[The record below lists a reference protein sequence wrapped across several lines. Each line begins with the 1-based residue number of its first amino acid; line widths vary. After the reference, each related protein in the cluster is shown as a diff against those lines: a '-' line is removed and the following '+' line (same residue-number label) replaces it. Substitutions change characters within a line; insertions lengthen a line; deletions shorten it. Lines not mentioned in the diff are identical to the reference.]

1 MKPRHPLRRK
11 RILLPGTALAAALFG
26 WFLLPLFFPLPTSLT
41 DNPSASPVLLDRHG
55 KPLHHLVLPDFTRSA
70 PVALDQVPADLV
82 ACTLAAEDKRFRSHG
97 GIDLLATARAAK
109 DAVFHRRSVSG
120 ASTITQQLVKLSS
133 PAAPRTLSTK
143 LREALLARHLEM
155 KWSKDQ
161 IFTAYL
167 NRLPYGNHRRGPA
180 EAARFYFQKPLADLS
195 LGESALLAGLPQAPS
210 RLDPLKHPARAL
222 ARRGIV
228 LDRLAATYDASRI
241 SAARAE
247 TLNLRPLPEGHLAP
261 WLPSSFDVQRSMF
274 DVRCSLDSALQQ
286 DLEAIVREELDKLS
300 TSNLKHAAV
309 VVLDNETREILA
321 LVSSGDWRDPNGGQ
335 INGALVPRSPG
346 SALKPFTWLLAFEK
360 GGLHPGSI
368 VADIPTRFRTKEGL
382 DAPENYDRTFRGPV
396 SVREAL
402 ACSLNVPAMRALND
416 LGGPRPLHQLLL
428 ELDLDTIGPDPAPY
442 GLGLTLGNAPVRL
455 LDLTNAY
462 ATLAQGGV
470 HREAR
475 LWMGDGRWE
484 MADENAKPSAASQST
499 IHHPPST
506 IHNPPSTICHLSSA
520 YLIAEILA
528 DPVARAPS
536 FGRRGPLELPFPC
549 AAKTGTSSD
558 FRDNWCLGFTGRF
571 TVGVWAG
578 NFDNSPMKGI
588 SGVAGAGP
596 VFHRTML
603 RLHREEKP
611 QWLER
616 PAGLVEVAI
625 DPLTGKKMADL
636 SFVASAE
643 KDGRPVLRSFSE
655 ERWQMAD
662 EKAKGTVASASTI
675 YHPRSTIYDP
685 PSFFAEATKDRST
698 ICLLPADRLPL
709 ASSPSDRDAE
719 GRVLLDSSYSQWFA
733 SEHNRR
739 RSQFAIAIDR
749 PAELP
754 LRILAPRDGTTYLL
768 DPELPNGGVLH
779 LATNLPGQ
787 ATWSSETLEVTPGGV
802 EALVRLKPGSH
813 VLTATD
819 KRNGVR
825 RDVTIQVEQR

>member
-1 MKPRHPLRRK
+1 MKPRRSLRRK
-11 RILLPGTALAAALFG
+11 RVLLPGTALAAALFC
-26 WFLLPLFFPLPTSLT
+26 WFLLPLFFPLPAALT

-55 KPLHHLVLPDFTRSA
+55 KPLHHLVLPDFTRST

-109 DAVFHRRSVSG
+109 DAVLHRRSVSG

-133 PAAPRTLSTK
+133 PAAPRTLRTK

-155 KWSKDQ
+155 KWSKDR
-161 IFTAYL
+161 ILTAYL
-167 NRLPYGNHRRGPA
+167 NRLPYGNHRSGPA

-222 ARRGIV
+222 SRRGIV

-247 TLNLRPLPEGHLAP
+247 PLNLRPLPDKPLAP
-261 WLPSSFDVQRSMF
+261 WLPASFGGSIATTRL
-274 DVRCSLDSALQQ
+274 SLDAALQQ
-286 DLEAIVREELDKLS
+286 DIEAIVREELDKLS

-309 VVLDNETREILA
+309 VVLDNDTREILA

-396 SVREAL
+396 TVSEAL

-428 ELDLDTIGPDPAPY
+428 ELGLDTIGPDPAPY

-462 ATLAQGGV
+462 ATLAEGGI
-470 HREAR
+470 RRA
-475 LWMGDGRWE
+475 
-484 MADENAKPSAASQST
+484 PT
-499 IHHPPST
+499 
-506 IHNPPSTICHLSSA
+506 LSLDSRFDVQRSMFDVRSA

-536 FGRRGPLELPFPC
+536 FGRRGPLELPFRC

-558 FRDNWCLGFTGRF
+558 FRDNWCLGFTGKF

-578 NFDNSPMKGI
+578 NFDNSPMKGL

-603 RLHREEKP
+603 RLHRDEKP
-611 QWLER
+611 EWLER
-616 PAGLVEVAI
+616 PPGLVEVAL
-625 DPLTGKKMADL
+625 DPLTGKK
-636 SFVASAE
+636 VG
-643 KDGRPVLRSFSE
+643 DGRLE
-655 ERWQMAD
+655 MAD
-662 EKAKGTVASASTI
+662 EKARGTVTSSSPIPHPPSAI
-675 YHPRSTIYDP
+675 YHL
-685 PSFFAEATKDRST
+685 PS
-698 ICLLPADRLPL
+698 DRLPL

-719 GRVLLDSSYSQWFA
+719 GRVLLDSSYSEWFA

-739 RSQFAIAIDR
+739 RSRFAIAIDR

-813 VLTATD
+813 VLTVTD
-819 KRNGVR
+819 KRNGGR
-825 RDVTIQVEQR
+825 RDVTIRVEQR

>member
-1 MKPRHPLRRK
+1 
-11 RILLPGTALAAALFG
+11 LFG

-55 KPLHHLVLPDFTRSA
+55 KPLHHLVLPDFTRST

-109 DAVFHRRSVSG
+109 DAVLHRRSVSG

-133 PAAPRTLSTK
+133 PAAPRTLRTK

-155 KWSKDQ
+155 KWSKDR
-161 IFTAYL
+161 ILTAYL
-167 NRLPYGNHRRGPA
+167 NRLPYGNHRSGPA

-222 ARRGIV
+222 SRRGIV
-228 LDRLAATYDASRI
+228 LDRLAATYEASRI

-247 TLNLRPLPEGHLAP
+247 PLNLRPLPDKPLAP
-261 WLPSSFDVQRSMF
+261 WLPASFGGSIATTRL
-274 DVRCSLDSALQQ
+274 SLDAALQQ
-286 DLEAIVREELDKLS
+286 DIEAIVREELDKLS

-309 VVLDNETREILA
+309 VVLDNDTREILA

-396 SVREAL
+396 TVSEAL

-416 LGGPRPLHQLLL
+416 LGGPSPLHQLLL
-428 ELDLDTIGPDPAPY
+428 ELGLDTIGPDPAPY

-462 ATLAQGGV
+462 ATLAEGGI
-470 HREAR
+470 RRA
-475 LWMGDGRWE
+475 
-484 MADENAKPSAASQST
+484 PT
-499 IHHPPST
+499 
-506 IHNPPSTICHLSSA
+506 LSLDSRFDVQRSMFDVRSA

-536 FGRRGPLELPFPC
+536 FGRRGPLELPFRC

-558 FRDNWCLGFTGRF
+558 FRDNWCLGFTGKF

-578 NFDNSPMKGI
+578 NFDNSPMKGL

-603 RLHREEKP
+603 RLHRDEKP
-611 QWLER
+611 EWLER
-616 PAGLVEVAI
+616 PPGLVEVAL
-625 DPLTGKKMADL
+625 DPLTGKK
-636 SFVASAE
+636 VG
-643 KDGRPVLRSFSE
+643 DGRLE
-655 ERWQMAD
+655 MAD
-662 EKAKGTVASASTI
+662 EKARGTVTSSSPIPHPPSAI
-675 YHPRSTIYDP
+675 YHL
-685 PSFFAEATKDRST
+685 PS
-698 ICLLPADRLPL
+698 DRLPL

-719 GRVLLDSSYSQWFA
+719 GRVLLDSSYSEWFA

-739 RSQFAIAIDR
+739 RSRFAIAIDR

-813 VLTATD
+813 VLTVTD
-819 KRNGVR
+819 KRNGGR
-825 RDVTIQVEQR
+825 RDVTIRVEQR

>member
-1 MKPRHPLRRK
+1 
-11 RILLPGTALAAALFG
+11 LFG

-55 KPLHHLVLPDFTRSA
+55 KPLHHLVLPDFTRST

-109 DAVFHRRSVSG
+109 DAVLHRRSVSG

-133 PAAPRTLSTK
+133 PAAPRTLRTK

-155 KWSKDQ
+155 KWTKDR
-161 IFTAYL
+161 ILTAYL
-167 NRLPYGNHRRGPA
+167 NRLPYGNHRSGPA

-222 ARRGIV
+222 SRRGIV

-247 TLNLRPLPEGHLAP
+247 PLNLRPLPDKPLAP
-261 WLPSSFDVQRSMF
+261 WLPASFGGSIATTRL
-274 DVRCSLDSALQQ
+274 SLDAALQQ
-286 DLEAIVREELDKLS
+286 DIEAIVREELDKLS

-309 VVLDNETREILA
+309 VVLDNDTREILA

-396 SVREAL
+396 TVSEAL

-428 ELDLDTIGPDPAPY
+428 ELGLDTIGPDPAPY

-462 ATLAQGGV
+462 ATLAEGGI
-470 HREAR
+470 RRA
-475 LWMGDGRWE
+475 
-484 MADENAKPSAASQST
+484 PT
-499 IHHPPST
+499 
-506 IHNPPSTICHLSSA
+506 LSLDSRFDVQRSMFDVRSA

-536 FGRRGPLELPFPC
+536 FGRRGPLELPFRC

-558 FRDNWCLGFTGRF
+558 FRDNWCLGFTGKF

-578 NFDNSPMKGI
+578 NFDNSPMKGL

-603 RLHREEKP
+603 RLHRDEKP
-611 QWLER
+611 EWLER
-616 PAGLVEVAI
+616 PPGLVEVAL
-625 DPLTGKKMADL
+625 DPLTGKK
-636 SFVASAE
+636 VG
-643 KDGRPVLRSFSE
+643 DGRLE
-655 ERWQMAD
+655 MAD
-662 EKAKGTVASASTI
+662 EKARGTVTSSSPIPHPPSAI
-675 YHPRSTIYDP
+675 YHL
-685 PSFFAEATKDRST
+685 PS
-698 ICLLPADRLPL
+698 DRLPL

-719 GRVLLDSSYSQWFA
+719 GRVLLDSSYSEWFA

-739 RSQFAIAIDR
+739 RSRFAIAIDR

-813 VLTATD
+813 VLTVTD
-819 KRNGVR
+819 KRNGGR
-825 RDVTIQVEQR
+825 RDVTIRVEQR

>member
-1 MKPRHPLRRK
+1 MIGRFRKLLFRK
-11 RILLPGTALAAALFG
+11 RILLPGAALAAVLFG
-26 WFLLPLFFPLPTSLT
+26 WFLLPLFLPLPAALT
-41 DNPSASPVLLDRHG
+41 ENPAASPVLLDRHG
-55 KPLHHLVLPDFTRSA
+55 KPLHHLVLPDFTRSS
-70 PVALDQVPADLV
+70 PVALGEVPADLV

-109 DAVFHRRSVSG
+109 DALLQRRTVSG

-133 PAAPRTLSTK
+133 PPAPRSFRTK

-161 IFTAYL
+161 ILAAYL
-167 NRLPYGNHRRGPA
+167 NRLPYGNHRTGPA

-210 RLDPLKHPARAL
+210 RLNPIKHPARAL

-228 LDRLAATYDASRI
+228 LDRLTATYDASRI

-247 TLNLRPLPEGHLAP
+247 PLNLRPLPEKPLAP
-261 WLPSSFDVQRSMF
+261 WLPASFDGSTTTRL
-274 DVRCSLDSALQQ
+274 SLDAGLQQ
-286 DLEAIVREELDKLS
+286 DIEAIVREELAKLS

-335 INGALVPRSPG
+335 INGALLPRSPG

-368 VADIPTRFRTKEGL
+368 VADIPTRFRTQEGL

-396 SVREAL
+396 TVREAL

-416 LGGPRPLHQLLL
+416 LGGPRPLHELLL
-428 ELDLDTIGPDPAPY
+428 DLGLDTIGRDPAPY

-462 ATLAQGGV
+462 ATLAEGGV
-470 HREAR
+470 HREVR
-475 LWMGDGRWE
+475 LWMEDGRWQ
-484 MADENAKPSAASQST
+484 MAERNPKAKASAAPTSAIS
-499 IHHPPST
+499 
-506 IHNPPSTICHLSSA
+506 NLPSTICHLSSA
-520 YLIAEILA
+520 YLIADILA

-536 FGRRGPLELPFPC
+536 FGRNGPLELPFPC

-558 FRDNWCLGFTGRF
+558 FRDNWCLGFTAKF

-578 NFDNSPMKGI
+578 NFDNSPMKGL

-603 RLHREEKP
+603 RLHRDEEP

-616 PAGLVEVAI
+616 PAGLVKVAL
-625 DPLTGKKMADL
+625 DPLTGKRM
-636 SFVASAE
+636 E
-643 KDGRPVLRSFSE
+643 DGRSKME
-655 ERWQMAD
+655 D
-662 EKAKGTVASASTI
+662 EKSHGSDASSSSI
-675 YHPRSTIYDP
+675 SHL
-685 PSFFAEATKDRST
+685 PS
-698 ICLLPADRLPL
+698 DRLPL
-709 ASSPSDRDAE
+709 ASSPSDRDTE
-719 GRVLLDSSYSQWFA
+719 GRVLLDSSYSEWFA

-739 RSQFAIAIDR
+739 RSLFALAVDR

-779 LATNLPGQ
+779 LATNLPGE
-787 ATWSSETLEVTPGGV
+787 ATWSSETLEITPGGV
-802 EALVRLKPGSH
+802 EALARLEPGSH
-813 VLTATD
+813 TLTVTD
-819 KRNGVR
+819 KRNGGK
-825 RDVTIQVEQR
+825 RDVKIRVEER

>member
-1 MKPRHPLRRK
+1 VKPRRSLRRK
-11 RILLPGTALAAALFG
+11 RVLLPGTALAAALFC
-26 WFLLPLFFPLPTSLT
+26 WFLLPLFFPLPAALT

-55 KPLHHLVLPDFTRSA
+55 KPLHHLVLPDFTRST

-109 DAVFHRRSVSG
+109 DAVLHRRSVSG

-133 PAAPRTLSTK
+133 PAAPRTLRTK

-155 KWSKDQ
+155 KWSKDR
-161 IFTAYL
+161 ILTAYL
-167 NRLPYGNHRRGPA
+167 NRLPYGNHRSGPA

-222 ARRGIV
+222 SRRGIV

-247 TLNLRPLPEGHLAP
+247 PLNLRPLPDKPLAP
-261 WLPSSFDVQRSMF
+261 WLPASFGGSIATTRL
-274 DVRCSLDSALQQ
+274 SLDAALQQ
-286 DLEAIVREELDKLS
+286 DIEAIVREELDKLS

-309 VVLDNETREILA
+309 VVLDNDTREILA

-368 VADIPTRFRTKEGL
+368 VADIPTRFRTEEGL

-396 SVREAL
+396 TVSEAL

-416 LGGPRPLHQLLL
+416 LGGPRPLHQFLL
-428 ELDLDTIGPDPAPY
+428 ELGLDTIGPDPAPY

-462 ATLAQGGV
+462 ATLAEGGV
-470 HREAR
+470 HRQAR
-475 LWMGDGRWE
+475 LWMVDGRWQIV
-484 MADENAKPSAASQST
+484 DGNAKASAAPSST
-499 IHHPPST
+499 ISD
-506 IHNPPSTICHLSSA
+506 PPSTICHLSSA

-578 NFDNSPMKGI
+578 NFDNSPMKGL

-603 RLHREEKP
+603 RLHRDEKP
-611 QWLER
+611 QWLEQ
-616 PAGLVEVAI
+616 PTGLIEVAL
-625 DPLTGKKMADL
+625 DPLTGKK
-636 SFVASAE
+636 
-643 KDGRPVLRSFSE
+643 DGG
-655 ERWQMAD
+655 WQMAD
-662 EKAKGTVASASTI
+662 ENAKGTAASPSTVR
-675 YHPRSTIYDP
+675 HLP
-685 PSFFAEATKDRST
+685 ST

-719 GRVLLDSSYSQWFA
+719 GRVLLDSSYSEWFA

-739 RSQFAIAIDR
+739 RSRFAIAIDR

-813 VLTATD
+813 VLTVTD
-819 KRNGVR
+819 KRNGGR
-825 RDVTIQVEQR
+825 RDVTIRVEQR

>member
-1 MKPRHPLRRK
+1 MTVRLKAKLRRK
-11 RILLPGTALAAALFG
+11 RILIPGTALAAALFG
-26 WFLLPLFFPLPTSLT
+26 WFLLPLFFPLPASLT
-41 DNPSASPVLLDRHG
+41 DNPAASPVLLDRHG
-55 KPLHHLVLPDFTRSA
+55 RPLHHLVLPDFTRSS
-70 PVALDQVPADLV
+70 PVTLDEVPADLV

-109 DAVFHRRSVSG
+109 DALLHRRTVSG

-133 PAAPRTLSTK
+133 PPAPRSLRTK

-155 KWSKDQ
+155 EWSKDE
-161 IFTAYL
+161 ILTAYL
-167 NRLPYGNHRRGPA
+167 NRLPYGNHRIGPA

-210 RLDPLKHPARAL
+210 RLNPIKHPARAL
-222 ARRGIV
+222 TRRGIV
-228 LDRLAATYDASRI
+228 LDRLAANYDASRI

-247 TLNLRPLPEGHLAP
+247 TLNLRPLPEKPLAP
-261 WLPSSFDVQRSMF
+261 WLPTSFDGSTTTQL
-274 DVRCSLDSALQQ
+274 SLDAGLQQ
-286 DLEAIVREELDKLS
+286 DVEAIVREELDKLS
-300 TSNLKHAAV
+300 SSNLQHAAV

-368 VADIPTRFRTKEGL
+368 VSDIPTRFRTQEGL

-396 SVREAL
+396 TAREAL

-428 ELDLDTIGPDPAPY
+428 ELGLDSIGPDPAPY

-455 LDLTNAY
+455 LDLANAY
-462 ATLAQGGV
+462 ATLAEGGV
-470 HREAR
+470 HREVR

-484 MADENAKPSAASQST
+484 MGDGNPKTKASAAPTSAISNLT
-499 IHHPPST
+499 
-506 IHNPPSTICHLSSA
+506 STICHLPSA
-520 YLIAEILA
+520 FLIADILA
-528 DPVARAPS
+528 DPIARAPS

-558 FRDNWCLGFTGRF
+558 FRDNWCLGFTAKF

-578 NFDNSPMKGI
+578 NFDNSPMKGL

-603 RLHREEKP
+603 RLHRDVEP

-616 PAGLVEVAI
+616 PAGLVEVAL
-625 DPLTGKKMADL
+625 DPLTGKK
-636 SFVASAE
+636 VG
-643 KDGRPVLRSFSE
+643 DGG
-655 ERWQMAD
+655 WQIAD
-662 EKAKGTVASASTI
+662 EDSKASDAPPSSI
-675 YHPRSTIYDP
+675 YH
-685 PSFFAEATKDRST
+685 
-698 ICLLPADRLPL
+698 LPADRLPL

-719 GRVLLDSSYSQWFA
+719 GRVLLDSSYSEWFA

-739 RSQFAIAIDR
+739 RSLFALAVDR
-749 PAELP
+749 PAEVP
-754 LRILAPRDGTTYLL
+754 LRILAPRDGSTYLL

-779 LATNLPGQ
+779 LATNLPGET
-787 ATWSSETLEVTPGGV
+787 TWSSETLEITPGGV
-802 EALVRLKPGSH
+802 EALARLTPGSH
-813 VLTATD
+813 VLTVTD
-819 KRNGVR
+819 KRNGGK
-825 RDVTIQVEQR
+825 RDVTIRVEER

>member
-1 MKPRHPLRRK
+1 MTGRLRAKLRRK
-11 RILLPGTALAAALFG
+11 RILLPGAALAAALSG
-26 WFLLPLFFPLPTSLT
+26 WFLLPLFFPLPAALT
-41 DNPSASPVLLDRHG
+41 ENPAASPVLLDRHG
-55 KPLHHLVLPDFTRSA
+55 KPLHHLVLPDFTRSS
-70 PVALDQVPADLV
+70 PVTLDEIPADLV

-109 DAVFHRRSVSG
+109 DALLHRRSVSG

-133 PAAPRTLSTK
+133 PPAPRTLRTK
-143 LREALLARHLEM
+143 VREALLARHLEM
-155 KWSKDQ
+155 KWSKDE
-161 IFTAYL
+161 ILSAYL
-167 NRLPYGNHRRGPA
+167 NRLPYGNHRTGPA

-195 LGESALLAGLPQAPS
+195 LGECALLAGLPQAPS
-210 RLDPLKHPARAL
+210 RLNPVKHPARAL
-222 ARRGIV
+222 ARRGVV

-241 SAARAE
+241 SSARAE
-247 TLNLRPLPEGHLAP
+247 GLNLRPLPEKPLAP
-261 WLPSSFDVQRSMF
+261 WLPASFDAASGDTRL
-274 DVRCSLDSALQQ
+274 SLDAALQQ
-286 DLEAIVREELDKLS
+286 DVEAIVREELDKLS
-300 TSNLKHAAV
+300 ASNLKHAAV

-321 LVSSGDWRDPNGGQ
+321 LVSSGDWRNPDGGQ

-396 SVREAL
+396 TVREAL

-416 LGGPRPLHQLLL
+416 LGGPRPLHKLLL
-428 ELDLDTIGPDPAPY
+428 DLGLDSIGPDPAPY

-470 HREAR
+470 HREAH
-475 LWMGDGRWE
+475 LWMEDGRWE
-484 MADENAKPSAASQST
+484 IVDRNAEESVAPSSA
-499 IHHPPST
+499 IYHL
-506 IHNPPSTICHLSSA
+506 PSTICHLTSA

-578 NFDNSPMKGI
+578 NFDNSPMKGL

-596 VFHRTML
+596 VFHRTLL
-603 RLHREEKP
+603 RLHRDVKAE
-611 QWLER
+611 WLER
-616 PAGLVEVAI
+616 PPGLVEVAL
-625 DPLTGKKMADL
+625 DPLTGKKMAD
-636 SFVASAE
+636 
-643 KDGRPVLRSFSE
+643 
-655 ERWQMAD
+655 
-662 EKAKGTVASASTI
+662 EKAKGTAAPPSTI
-675 YHPRSTIYDP
+675 HHL

-719 GRVLLDSSYSQWFA
+719 GRVLLDSSYAEWFA

-739 RSQFAIAIDR
+739 RSEFALAVDR

-754 LRILAPRDGTTYLL
+754 LRVLAPRDGTTYLL

-779 LATNLPGQ
+779 LATNLP
-787 ATWSSETLEVTPGGV
+787 AEAAWSSETLEITPGGV
-802 EALVRLKPGSH
+802 EALARLKPGRH
-813 VLTATD
+813 VLTVTD
-819 KRNGVR
+819 KRNGSKR
-825 RDVTIQVEQR
+825 ELTIHVEQR

>member
-1 MKPRHPLRRK
+1 VKPRRPLRRK
-11 RILLPGTALAAALFG
+11 RVLLPGAALAAALFG
-26 WFLLPLFFPLPTSLT
+26 WFLLPRCFPLPAALT
-41 DNPSASPVLLDRHG
+41 GNPSASPVLLDRHG
-55 KPLHHLVLPDFTRSA
+55 QPLHHLVLPDFTRSA
-70 PVALDQVPADLV
+70 PVALGEVPADLV
-82 ACTLAAEDKRFRSHG
+82 ACTIAAEDKRFRSHG
-97 GIDLLATARAAK
+97 GVDLLATARAAK
-109 DAVFHRRSVSG
+109 DALLHRRAVSG

-133 PAAPRTLSTK
+133 PPAPRNLRTK

-155 KWSKDQ
+155 EWSKNQ
-161 IFTAYL
+161 ILTAYL
-167 NRLPYGNHRRGPA
+167 NRLPYGNHRSGPA

-228 LDRLAATYDASRI
+228 LDRLARNYDASRI

-247 TLNLRPLPEGHLAP
+247 PLNLRPLPDKPVAP
-261 WLPSSFDVQRSMF
+261 WLPGSFEASIATTRLT
-274 DVRCSLDSALQQ
+274 LDAALQR
-286 DLEAIVREELDKLS
+286 DLETIVREELDKLAA
-300 TSNLKHAAV
+300 SNLKHAAV
-309 VVLDNETREILA
+309 VVLDNETRGILA

-428 ELDLDTIGPDPAPY
+428 DLGLDTLGPDPAPY

-462 ATLAQGGV
+462 ATLAEGGV
-470 HREAR
+470 HRKAR
-475 LWMGDGRWE
+475 LWMADGGPVLRSPGEEGWQ
-484 MADENAKPSAASQST
+484 MADGNAKGNAAPTSSISGPPSA
-499 IHHPPST
+499 
-506 IHNPPSTICHLSSA
+506 ICHLSSA
-520 YLIAEILA
+520 YLIAGILA

-536 FGRRGPLELPFPC
+536 FGRNGPLELPFRC

-558 FRDNWCLGFTGRF
+558 FRDNWCLGFTGKF

-578 NFDNSPMKGI
+578 NFDNSPMKGL

-596 VFHRTML
+596 VFHRAML
-603 RLHREEKP
+603 RLHRDAEPE
-611 QWLER
+611 WLER
-616 PAGLVEVAI
+616 PAGIVEVAL
-625 DPLTGKKMADL
+625 DPLTGKKM
-636 SFVASAE
+636 
-643 KDGRPVLRSFSE
+643 
-655 ERWQMAD
+655 
-662 EKAKGTVASASTI
+662 
-675 YHPRSTIYDP
+675 
-685 PSFFAEATKDRST
+685 DRST

-709 ASSPSDRDAE
+709 ASSPSDRDAA
-719 GRVLLDSSYSQWFA
+719 GRVLLDSSYSEWFA

-739 RSQFAIAIDR
+739 RSEFALATGR
-749 PAELP
+749 PAALP
-754 LRILAPRDGTTYLL
+754 LRILAPRDGTTYVL

-787 ATWSSETLEVTPGGV
+787 AEWSSETLDVTPGGV
-802 EALVRLKPGSH
+802 EAIARLKPGSH

-819 KRNGVR
+819 KRGGGKR
-825 RDVTIQVEQR
+825 AVTIRVEQR

>member
-55 KPLHHLVLPDFTRSA
+55 KPLHHLVLPDFTRST

-133 PAAPRTLSTK
+133 PAAPRTLRTK

-155 KWSKDQ
+155 KWSKDR
-161 IFTAYL
+161 ILTAYL
-167 NRLPYGNHRRGPA
+167 NRLPYGNHRSGPA

-222 ARRGIV
+222 SRRGIV

-247 TLNLRPLPEGHLAP
+247 PLNLRPLPDKPLAP
-261 WLPSSFDVQRSMF
+261 WLPASFGGSIATTRL
-274 DVRCSLDSALQQ
+274 SLDAALQQ
-286 DLEAIVREELDKLS
+286 DIEAIVREELDKLS

-309 VVLDNETREILA
+309 VVLDNDTREILA

-396 SVREAL
+396 TVSEAL

-416 LGGPRPLHQLLL
+416 LGGPRPLHQFLL
-428 ELDLDTIGPDPAPY
+428 ELGLDTIGPDPAPY

-462 ATLAQGGV
+462 ATLAEGGI
-470 HREAR
+470 RRA
-475 LWMGDGRWE
+475 
-484 MADENAKPSAASQST
+484 PT
-499 IHHPPST
+499 
-506 IHNPPSTICHLSSA
+506 LSLDSRFDVQRSMFDVRSA

-536 FGRRGPLELPFPC
+536 FGRRGPLELPFRC

-558 FRDNWCLGFTGRF
+558 FRDNWCLGFTGKF

-578 NFDNSPMKGI
+578 NFDNSPMKGL

-603 RLHREEKP
+603 RLHRDEKP
-611 QWLER
+611 EWLER
-616 PAGLVEVAI
+616 PPGLVEVAL
-625 DPLTGKKMADL
+625 DPLTGKK
-636 SFVASAE
+636 VG
-643 KDGRPVLRSFSE
+643 DGRLE
-655 ERWQMAD
+655 MAD
-662 EKAKGTVASASTI
+662 EKARGTVTSSSPIPHPPSAI
-675 YHPRSTIYDP
+675 YHL
-685 PSFFAEATKDRST
+685 PS
-698 ICLLPADRLPL
+698 DRLPL

-719 GRVLLDSSYSQWFA
+719 GRVLLDSSYSEWFA

-739 RSQFAIAIDR
+739 RSRFAIAIDR

-813 VLTATD
+813 VLTVTD
-819 KRNGVR
+819 KRNGGR
-825 RDVTIQVEQR
+825 RDVTIRVEQR

>member
-1 MKPRHPLRRK
+1 MKPRQLLRRK
-11 RILLPGTALAAALFG
+11 RVLLPGTALAAVLFC
-26 WFLLPLFFPLPTSLT
+26 WFLLPLFFSLPTALT

-70 PVALDQVPADLV
+70 PVVLDEVPADLV

-97 GIDLLATARAAK
+97 GIDILATARAAR
-109 DAVFHRRSVSG
+109 DALLHRRSVSG

-133 PAAPRTLSTK
+133 PPVPRTLRTK

-155 KWSKDQ
+155 KWSKDR
-161 IFTAYL
+161 ILAAYL
-167 NRLPYGNHRRGPA
+167 NRLPYGNHRTGPA

-195 LGESALLAGLPQAPS
+195 LGENALLAGLPQAPS
-210 RLDPLKHPARAL
+210 RLDPIKHPARAI

-241 SAARAE
+241 SAARGE
-247 TLNLRPLPEGHLAP
+247 TLNLRPLPEKPLAP
-261 WLPSSFDVQRSMF
+261 WLPSTFDVQRSMF
-274 DVRCSLDSALQQ
+274 DVRCSLDAELQQ

-396 SVREAL
+396 TVREAL
-402 ACSLNVPAMRALND
+402 AGSLNVPAMRALND

-428 ELDLDTIGPDPAPY
+428 DLGLDTIGPDPAPY

-462 ATLAQGGV
+462 STLAEGGV
-470 HREAR
+470 HREVR
-475 LWMGDGRWE
+475 LWMEDPSFVASAKKDGRPVLRSFSEEGWQ
-484 MADENAKPSAASQST
+484 MTDENAKASAAPTSGISDR
-499 IHHPPST
+499 
-506 IHNPPSTICHLSSA
+506 PSTICHPSSA

-536 FGRRGPLELPFPC
+536 FGRHGPLELPFPC

-578 NFDNSPMKGI
+578 NFDNSPMKGL

-596 VFHRTML
+596 IFHRTML
-603 RLHREEKP
+603 RLHRDEEP
-611 QWLER
+611 EWLER
-616 PAGLVEVAI
+616 PPGLVEVLL
-625 DPLTGKKMADL
+625 DPLSGKKMVDERAKDL
-636 SFVASAE
+636 TAS
-643 KDGRPVLRSFSE
+643 S
-655 ERWQMAD
+655 
-662 EKAKGTVASASTI
+662 
-675 YHPRSTIYDP
+675 STIYDP
-685 PSFFAEATKDRST
+685 PPT

-719 GRVLLDSSYSQWFA
+719 GRVLLDLSYSEWFA

-739 RSQFAIAIDR
+739 RSQFALAVDR

-768 DPELPNGGVLH
+768 DPELPNGGILH
-779 LATNLPGQ
+779 LATNLPGE
-787 ATWSSETLEVTPGGV
+787 ATWSSKTLEVTPGGV
-802 EALVRLKPGSH
+802 EALARLKPGSH
-813 VLTATD
+813 VLTVID
-819 KRNGVR
+819 KRNGGK
-825 RDVTIQVEQR
+825 RDVTIRVEER

>member
-1 MKPRHPLRRK
+1 MIRRFRKLLFRK
-11 RILLPGTALAAALFG
+11 RVLLPGTALAAVLFC
-26 WFLLPLFFPLPTSLT
+26 WFLLPLLFPLPAALT

-70 PVALDQVPADLV
+70 PVELDEVPADLI

-109 DAVFHRRSVSG
+109 DALVHRRSVSG

-133 PAAPRTLSTK
+133 PAAPRTLRTK

-161 IFTAYL
+161 ILTAYL
-167 NRLPYGNHRRGPA
+167 NRLPYGNHRTGPA

-210 RLDPLKHPARAL
+210 RLDPIKHPQRAA

-228 LDRLAATYDASRI
+228 LDRLAANYDASRI

-247 TLNLRPLPEGHLAP
+247 ALNLRPLPEKPLAP
-261 WLPSSFDVQRSMF
+261 WLPASFDPSSAATTTRL
-274 DVRCSLDSALQQ
+274 SLDASLQQ
-286 DLEAIVREELDKLS
+286 DIEAIVREELDKLS
-300 TSNLKHAAV
+300 ASNLKHAAV

-321 LVSSGDWRDPNGGQ
+321 LVSSGDWRDPDGGQ

-396 SVREAL
+396 TVREAL

-416 LGGPRPLHQLLL
+416 LGGPRPLHRLLL
-428 ELDLDTIGPDPAPY
+428 ELGLGTIGPDPVPY

-455 LDLTNAY
+455 LDLANAY
-462 ATLAQGGV
+462 ATLAEGGV
-470 HREAR
+470 HRGVR
-475 LWMGDGRWE
+475 LWMEDGRGE
-484 MADENAKPSAASQST
+484 MADGNAKPSAAPASV

-506 IHNPPSTICHLSSA
+506 ICHLTSA
-520 YLIAEILA
+520 YLIAGILA

-558 FRDNWCLGFTGRF
+558 FRDNWCLGFTARF

-578 NFDNSPMKGI
+578 NFDNSPMKGL

-603 RLHREEKP
+603 RLHRDEEP
-611 QWLER
+611 EWLVR
-616 PAGLVEVAI
+616 PAGLVEVAL
-625 DPLTGKKMADL
+625 DPLTGKRMEDGGWQTADG
-636 SFVASAE
+636 S
-643 KDGRPVLRSFSE
+643 
-655 ERWQMAD
+655 
-662 EKAKGTVASASTI
+662 AKGSDASSPI
-675 YHPRSTIYDP
+675 YH
-685 PSFFAEATKDRST
+685 
-698 ICLLPADRLPL
+698 LPGDRLPL
-709 ASSPSDRDAE
+709 ATSPSDRDAE
-719 GRVLLDSSYSQWFA
+719 GRVLLDSSYSEWFA
-733 SEHNRR
+733 SDHNRR
-739 RSQFAIAIDR
+739 RSQFALAVDR
-749 PAELP
+749 PAEFP
-754 LRILAPRDGTTYLL
+754 LRILAPRDGATYLL
-768 DPELPNGGVLH
+768 DPELPNGGILH
-779 LATNLPGQ
+779 LATNLPGE
-787 ATWSSETLEVTPGGV
+787 ASWSCETLEITPGGI
-802 EALVRLKPGSH
+802 EALARLRPGSH

-819 KRNGVR
+819 KRNGGR
-825 RDVTIQVEQR
+825 HDVTIRVEER

>member
-1 MKPRHPLRRK
+1 
-11 RILLPGTALAAALFG
+11 LFG

-55 KPLHHLVLPDFTRSA
+55 KPLHHLVLPDFTRST

-109 DAVFHRRSVSG
+109 DAVLHRRSVSG

-133 PAAPRTLSTK
+133 PAAPRTLRTK

-155 KWSKDQ
+155 KWSKDR
-161 IFTAYL
+161 ILTAYL
-167 NRLPYGNHRRGPA
+167 NRLPYGNHRSGPA

-222 ARRGIV
+222 SRRGIV

-247 TLNLRPLPEGHLAP
+247 PLNLRPLPDKPLAP
-261 WLPSSFDVQRSMF
+261 WLPASFGGSIATTRL
-274 DVRCSLDSALQQ
+274 SLDAALQQ
-286 DLEAIVREELDKLS
+286 DIEAIVREELDKLS

-309 VVLDNETREILA
+309 VVLDNDTREILA

-396 SVREAL
+396 TVSEAL

-416 LGGPRPLHQLLL
+416 LGGPSPLHQLLL
-428 ELDLDTIGPDPAPY
+428 ELGLDTIGPDPAPY

-462 ATLAQGGV
+462 ATLAEGGI
-470 HREAR
+470 RRA
-475 LWMGDGRWE
+475 
-484 MADENAKPSAASQST
+484 PT
-499 IHHPPST
+499 
-506 IHNPPSTICHLSSA
+506 LSLDSRFDVQRSMFDVRSA

-536 FGRRGPLELPFPC
+536 FGRRGPLELPFRC

-558 FRDNWCLGFTGRF
+558 FRDNWCLGFTGKF

-578 NFDNSPMKGI
+578 NFDNSPMKGL

-596 VFHRTML
+596 IFHRTML
-603 RLHREEKP
+603 RLHRDEKP
-611 QWLER
+611 EWLER
-616 PAGLVEVAI
+616 PPGLVEVAL
-625 DPLTGKKMADL
+625 DPLTGKK
-636 SFVASAE
+636 VG
-643 KDGRPVLRSFSE
+643 DGRLE
-655 ERWQMAD
+655 MAD
-662 EKAKGTVASASTI
+662 EKARGTVTSSSPIPHPPSAI
-675 YHPRSTIYDP
+675 YHL
-685 PSFFAEATKDRST
+685 PS
-698 ICLLPADRLPL
+698 DRLPL

-719 GRVLLDSSYSQWFA
+719 GRVLLDSSYSEWFA

-739 RSQFAIAIDR
+739 RSRFAIAIDR

-813 VLTATD
+813 VLTVTD
-819 KRNGVR
+819 KRNGGR
-825 RDVTIQVEQR
+825 RDVTIRVEQR